1 MSGLSRRE
9 LLQRGALA
17 LAAGNVY
24 SLLDVLAAAPARAA
38 VSVAPGK
45 EQYLLGGQRVVSELG
60 IDVIVPPLHHRV
72 VTARVRI
79 QGAARLAAAQKR
91 LDHALLVLERRY
103 PATPAGLGVTVAW
116 GLPYFRRL
124 VPKLADG
131 RRFPAYLP
139 ADVRSS
145 MARGKRVG
153 AVLDATRF
161 ASDGSD
167 VVLGSDDVAFLLRS
181 DDPGHLDDAYHS
193 LLGSLGDLFAVSSV
207 RNGFLGG
214 GFGAGPGLAKQMAT
228 AAGIPGAELIVDG
241 VQMFLGFTST
251 QKAAM
256 APDRIASFETL
267 HGLTDQTPRS
277 YWSGGT
283 AMHLSHLNE
292 DIERWWKETPFADQL
307 RSMTRPGLS
316 VPDKTYT
323 IAEDVSR
330 VENAADVHADLA
342 RFGGVGHSG
351 ALQTVTRLPVDTRDA
366 YGVMRPRG
374 TALVQRAD
382 FNTLDNAFAQSAVAG
397 EVSATPA
404 AGVHFVAFAPTSDLF
419 NRARRAM
426 DGALGDGSSLGL
438 DPRSAAQGFNAF
450 VQATHRQNFVVPP
463 RAHRAFPLAEVVTKR
478 ASA

>member
-1 MSGLSRRE
+1 VSLSRRE
-9 LLQRGALA
+9 LLRRGAA
-17 LAAGNVY
+17 AIAAGNVY
-24 SLLDVLAAAPARAA
+24 SVLDGLAAPPARAA
-38 VSVAPGK
+38 ATAVAPAK
-45 EQYLLGGQRVVSELG
+45 EQYLLAGQRVVSELG
-60 IDVIVPPLHHRV
+60 IPVIVPPLHHRV
-72 VTARVRI
+72 VTANVRI
-79 QGAARLAAAQKR
+79 RGAAQLGAARKR
-91 LDHALLVLERRY
+91 LEKTLVALERRY

-139 ADVRSS
+139 VDVLASKT
-145 MARGKRVG
+145 RGKRVN

-161 ASDGSD
+161 ASDD
-167 VVLGSDDVAFLLRS
+167 PTVVLGGDDVAFLLRS
-181 DDPGHLDDAYHS
+181 DDQGHLDDAYHA
-193 LLGSLGDLFAVSSV
+193 LLGSLADVFSVRSV
-207 RNGFLGG
+207 RNGFVGG
-214 GFGAGPGLAKQMAT
+214 GFEAGPGLAKQMGM
-228 AAGIPGAELIVDG
+228 AAGVPGAELIVDG

-267 HGLTDQTPRS
+267 RGLTDQTPRS

-292 DIERWWKETPFADQL
+292 DLERWWKDTPYPDQL
-307 RSMTRPGLS
+307 RAMTRPGLT

-330 VENAADVHADLA
+330 VERPADVHADLA
-342 RFGGVGHSG
+342 KFGGVGHSG
-351 ALQTVTRLPVDTRDA
+351 ALQTVTRLTADANDA
-366 YGVMRPRG
+366 YGVLRSRG

-382 FNTLDNAFAQSAVAG
+382 FNTLDNPFAHSAIAA

-438 DPRSAAQGFNAF
+438 AARSPAQGFNEF
-450 VQATHRQNFVVPP
+450 VHATHRQNFVVPP
-463 RAHRAFPLAEVVTKR
+463 RAHRAFPLAELLTTR
-478 ASA
+478 A

>member
-1 MSGLSRRE
+1 MSLSRRE
-9 LLQRGALA
+9 LLKRGAA
-17 LAAGNVY
+17 AIAAGNVY
-24 SLLDVLAAAPARAA
+24 AVLDGLAAPPARAA
-38 VSVAPGK
+38 ATAVAPRK

-72 VTARVRI
+72 VTANVRI
-79 QGAARLAAAQKR
+79 RGAARLAAAQKR
-91 LDHALLVLERRY
+91 LEQALVALERRY

-124 VPKLADG
+124 VPRLADG
-131 RRFPAYLP
+131 RRFPTYLP
-139 ADVRSS
+139 ADVRASRS
-145 MARGKRVG
+145 RGKRVN

-161 ASDGSD
+161 ASDD
-167 VVLGSDDVAFLLRS
+167 PAVVLGADDVVFLLRS
-181 DDPGHLDDAYHS
+181 DDQSHLDDAYQV
-193 LLGSLGDLFAVSSV
+193 LLASFADIFAVRSV
-207 RNGFLGG
+207 RNGFVGG
-214 GFGAGPGLAKQMAT
+214 GFEAGPGLAKQMGM
-228 AAGIPGAELIVDG
+228 AAGVPGAELIVDG

-267 HGLTDQTPRS
+267 RGLTDQTLRS

-292 DIERWWKETPFADQL
+292 DLERWWKDTPYRDQL
-307 RSMTRPGLS
+307 RAMTRPGLT

-330 VENAADVHADLA
+330 VERPADVHADLA
-342 RFGGVGHSG
+342 KFGGVGHSG
-351 ALQTVTRLPVDTRDA
+351 ALQTVTRLTTDTTDA
-366 YGVMRPRG
+366 YGVLRARG

-382 FNTLDNAFAQSAVAG
+382 FNTLDNPFAQSAVAA
-397 EVSATPA
+397 EVSTTPA

-419 NRARRAM
+419 NRARRTM
-426 DGALGDGSSLGL
+426 DGALGDGSSLGM
-438 DPRSAAQGFNAF
+438 DARSPAQGFNEF

-463 RAHRAFPLAEVVTKR
+463 RAHRAFPLAELLTKR
-478 ASA
+478 A